1 MSQVPPPSILIVDD
15 DPVAVRALAHI
26 VGGIARLRFAAN
38 GGDALR
44 LAHDSPPDLVLLD
57 AQMEGMSGFDVCRAL
72 KADARLAPAPV
83 LFVTSSSGPEFELQ
97 GFETGAADFIAKPVV
112 PALVLARVRAQL
124 RAKAMADQLRT
135 TASTDMLTGL
145 ANRHAF
151 DLALD
156 EEWRRVRRRGTPLS
170 LLLLDVDH
178 FKLYNDRHGH
188 PAGDEGL
195 RQVAGTLAESLH
207 RPSDRAFRYGGEEFA
222 MLLPETARPGALRV
236 AERVVAAV
244 ATRRIAHAASPTAPH
259 VTVSVGVGCFD
270 DACEGWRP
278 PSADS
283 RLGELGAPAR
293 AADLVAAADRALYEA
308 KRAGRART
316 SLQAVVAAD
325 AP

>member
-1 MSQVPPPSILIVDD
+1 
-15 DPVAVRALAHI
+15 
-26 VGGIARLRFAAN
+26 
-38 GGDALR
+38 
-44 LAHDSPPDLVLLD
+44 
-57 AQMEGMSGFDVCRAL
+57 
-72 KADARLAPAPV
+72 
-83 LFVTSSSGPEFELQ
+83 
-97 GFETGAADFIAKPVV
+97 
-112 PALVLARVRAQL
+112 
-124 RAKAMADQLRT
+124 
-135 TASTDMLTGL
+135 
-145 ANRHAF
+145 
-151 DLALD
+151 
-156 EEWRRVRRRGTPLS
+156 
-170 LLLLDVDH
+170 
-178 FKLYNDRHGH
+178 
-188 PAGDEGL
+188 
-195 RQVAGTLAESLH
+195 
-207 RPSDRAFRYGGEEFA
+207 